1 MNEPVEAE
9 NAELAH
15 TVAHF
20 MLAHAEYQGS
30 FAAAPGKTIQ
40 PARALATTPLYV
52 AERTGLELGETLGQ
66 GGMGVVRLARQL
78 TLDRE
83 VAVKTVQPSMRADQ
97 TTRMLLQEALILG
110 RLEHP
115 NILPIYDIRNED
127 GEPRIVLKK
136 IDGIEWSTLIQRPA
150 VICEEFAVADALDWN
165 LGILMQVCNAVH
177 FAHSRGVV
185 HRDLKPDNVMIGEFG
200 EVYVMDWGLAVCMED
215 DGTGRFPLAK
225 MATDLAGTPQ
235 YMAPEMLG
243 GSVSQITPRTDIY
256 LLGAIL
262 FHIIAGRA
270 PHRGRDMAEM
280 IKEVVLSQP
289 ELPASCPTELA
300 DVCRKAMDRDP
311 AQRFDSAESLRLALQ
326 GFLQHA
332 GSRRLSEQALRRT
345 AELEASLNV
354 PAPHPRQLSER
365 IQVLFG
371 ECRFAYRQAL
381 ESWPANDLARA
392 GEDRALHLMIDYELA
407 QHNPR
412 SAAALL
418 GSLPRAEPALRAR
431 VEHAVQAFEQSEQRM
446 DELER
451 FKKKLDVETGGRG
464 RAIGAAVLGLVWTV
478 APAAGP
484 LLWARFPNITRLPAI
499 AFAAGVIVAIAI
511 AALRNRRDLH
521 ESDITR
527 WLLRGATVAMLGQ
540 IVLEAAA
547 LSLHIDAVTTE
558 VLWPLVWFCVS
569 AMLAAIV
576 DARLLPMTFGFLGA
590 LFIGALRP
598 DLRFYVMNVSNL
610 VMTINMFFIW
620 MPWRRTDP

>member
-1 MNEPVEAE
+1 MNEPVDGE
-9 NAELAH
+9 NAELAR

-20 MLAHAEYQGS
+20 VRAHAEYQGS
-30 FAAAPGKTIQ
+30 FAGAPGKTIQ
-40 PARALATTPLYV
+40 PAHVRATTPLEV
-52 AERTGLELGETLGQ
+52 AQRTGLELGATLGQ

-115 NILPIYDIRNED
+115 NILPVYDIRTED

-136 IDGIEWSTLIQRPA
+136 IDGVEWSNLIMRPE

-165 LGILMQVCNAVH
+165 IGILMQVCNAVH

-185 HRDLKPDNVMIGEFG
+185 HRDLKPDNVMIGQFG
-200 EVYVMDWGLAVCMED
+200 EVYVMDWGLAVCTED
-215 DGTGRFPLAK
+215 DGSGRFPLARL
-225 MATDLAGTPQ
+225 ATDLAGTPH

-243 GSVSQITPRTDIY
+243 GKTSQITPRTDIY
-256 LLGAIL
+256 LLGAVL

-280 IKEVVLSQP
+280 IKEVVLSLP

-300 DVCRKAMDRDP
+300 QICRQAMHREP
-311 AQRFDSAESLRLALQ
+311 SQRFESAEALRLALQ

-332 GSRRLSEQALRRT
+332 GSRRLAEQAMRRT
-345 AELEASLNV
+345 EELEASLLA

-365 IQVLFG
+365 IQALFG

-381 ESWPANDLARA
+381 ESWPGNDLALA
-392 GEDRALHLMIDYELA
+392 GEERALRAMIHYELA
-407 QHNPR
+407 HHNPR
-412 SAAALL
+412 SAATLL
-418 GSLPRAEPALRAR
+418 SSLSKAEPDLRAR
-431 VEHAVQAFEQSEQRM
+431 VDAAVRAFEQSEQRM

-451 FKKKLDVETGGRG
+451 FKRKLDVETGGRG
-464 RAIGAAVLGLVWTV
+464 RAIGAGVLGLVWTV

-499 AFAAGVIVAIAI
+499 AFAAAVIVAIAI
-511 AALRNRRDLH
+511 VALRNRRDLH

-527 WLLRGATVAMLGQ
+527 WLLRGATVAMFGQ

-569 AMLAAIV
+569 AMLSAIV

-590 LFIGALRP
+590 LFIGTVRP

-610 VMTINMFFIW
+610 IMTINMFFIW
-620 MPWRRTDP
+620 MPSRRTRP